1 MRGQRAEGGGRRV
14 RSTATL
20 AALCAFGL
28 LSGCSPAGGGG
39 EGKGD
44 RGTKVSQAGAARA
57 ERIARNTLVIGI
69 DVSGS
74 FQSDGRYDSAI
85 DFIANY
91 LYAHLH
97 GLGGLKEPTAVFVG
111 SIGGEKPFETKS
123 FQPIHTFQ
131 NMSVAEIAA
140 YLRREYP
147 ARDGLTE
154 FNPFFERVATL
165 IKRQNLVLSPIN
177 IVMLTDGLPDT
188 PAAKGDSLGPYKKIN
203 LGQLEYLSK
212 SVTLRVLYPSPT
224 VAVRWER
231 QIPRRRVRMWTVDNE
246 VMQTWRRHYQ
256 SGARPED
263 QAALWKWIND
273 NVDFRVRSG
282 AGM

>member
-1 MRGQRAEGGGRRV
+1 MSPRRHW
-14 RSTATL
+14 TTL
-20 AALCAFGL
+20 VALVAL
-28 LSGCSPAGGGG
+28 VGCSQGSGGDA
-39 EGKGD
+39 D
-44 RGTKVSQAGAARA
+44 RGSSSRGVKQAGETRV
-57 ERIARNTLVIGI
+57 ARNTLVIGI

-74 FQSDGRYDSAI
+74 FKKDGRYDSSI

-97 GLGGLKEPTAVFVG
+97 GLGGLKQPSAVFVG

-154 FNPFFERVATL
+154 FNPFFDRVATL
-165 IKRQNLVLSPIN
+165 VKRQNLVLSPLN
-177 IVMLTDGLPDT
+177 IVLLTDGLPDT
-188 PAAKGDSLGPYKKIN
+188 PAARGDSLGPYKKIN
-203 LGQLEYLSK
+203 LSKLEYLSK
-212 SVTLRVLYPSPT
+212 SVTLRLLYPSPT

-231 QIPRRRVRMWTVDNE
+231 QVPRRRVRMWTVDNE
-246 VMQTWRRHYQ
+246 VMQTWTRQYR
-256 SGARPED
+256 SGVSPRE
-263 QAALWKWIND
+263 QTALWKWIQD
-273 NVDFRVRSG
+273 NVDFRVRSVG
-282 AGM
+282 VL